1 MYIKIYLF
9 LFNPLTGFCTEIFD
23 MCNVHGERRKF
34 ANEEIDG
41 WSREKER
48 NISTEVTTNI

>member
-23 MCNVHGERRKF
+23 KCNVHGERRKV

-48 NISTEVTTNI
+48 NISTESNN